1 MIRITNSKK
10 CELIYRATVDGF
22 TSKALHSE
30 CDDKKNL
37 VSIIKNDL
45 NHVFG
50 GYTSVAWNIK
60 SGWIIDP
67 KAFIFSLRRNGESQN
82 DKFMIKNN
90 GLNAFYGSA
99 GFHLRYGNDINMVNL
114 SNQNLGSSCLFG
126 AHYELP
132 GGIKYGTINSRN
144 FIAGNYSR
152 WLTAEIEVYQ
162 ITT

>member
-50 GYTSVAWNIK
+50 GYTLVAWNIK
-60 SGWIIDP
+60 SGWITDP

-82 DKFMIKNN
+82 DKFIVASTIKKII
-90 GLNAFYGSA
+90 L
-99 GFHLRYGNDINMVNL
+99 I
-114 SNQNLGSSCLFG
+114 LFG
-126 AHYELP
+126 FIWALLI
-132 GGIKYGTINSRN
+132 IKILLKKIK
-144 FIAGNYSR
+144 F
-152 WLTAEIEVYQ
+152 
-162 ITT
+162 